1 MSRRGSAIWYIIG
14 ALFFIAAGLTS
25 ILGMTSP
32 LAVPIILVIVGAV
45 VIVAGF
51 LRLLPS
57 PPALVVFIIGAIV
70 LAFAASG
77 FFGPFQS
84 NIQTFELTRAQ
95 APNVDE
101 ITLLGTVST
110 GDVRLSFTTNN
121 TIQYRI
127 VFTKYYNFFFQT
139 TANVSYRVH
148 NGELFVNA
156 TSTTASVDITVNQNL
171 MSNFNLTTSTG
182 SVRLEAP
189 PTVTRISR
197 TALRTSTG
205 NVRLNVT
212 STTSLE
218 SITATTTT
226 GQVEAY
232 IKSTGQ
238 NQNAAV
244 QLNTVTGTVKV
255 SLNITGIE
263 SKIIAFT
270 STGRV
275 NTEVTGFVITTETQ
289 TYFNAQTLNYNSS
302 LLRKLD
308 VTAKTT
314 TGSVDITAHHTYLK
328 QRGPLFICHNRGI
341 LTSPT
346 SQTLPRLQRLLAVD
360 NGPGIYQT
368 LLPNTGQFPI
378 ERFPAA
384 LPDYDVFSLKQTQ
397 VVGNDTIVE
406 TT

>member
-1 MSRRGSAIWYIIG
+1 MSRRGRSAIWYIIG

-32 LAVPIILVIVGAV
+32 LAVPVILVIVGAV

-263 SKIIAFT
+263 SKIIAST

-314 TGSVDITAHHTYLK
+314 TGSVDITAHHT
-328 QRGPLFICHNRGI
+328 
-341 LTSPT
+341 
-346 SQTLPRLQRLLAVD
+346 
-360 NGPGIYQT
+360 
-368 LLPNTGQFPI
+368 
-378 ERFPAA
+378 
-384 LPDYDVFSLKQTQ
+384 
-397 VVGNDTIVE
+397 
-406 TT
+406 